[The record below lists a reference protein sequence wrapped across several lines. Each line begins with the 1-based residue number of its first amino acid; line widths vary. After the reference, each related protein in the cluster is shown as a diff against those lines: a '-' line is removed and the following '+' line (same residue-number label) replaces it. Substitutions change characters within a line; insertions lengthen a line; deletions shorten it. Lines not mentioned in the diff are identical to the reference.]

1 MQVSRYLFLILL
13 ALSLDCCSER
23 RFDSKTEG
31 EKLLHRD
38 AEWADLA
45 TAGKDVEKVVSYW
58 TEDAVLLFPG
68 QPVFE
73 GKAAIRA
80 YVTASFNT
88 PGFKIHWLSQNP
100 VFSPDGKLA
109 YMRGTDELTLPG
121 PNGDIMTIHL
131 RGISVR
137 RLDPDKQ

>member
-13 ALSLDCCSER
+13 ALALNCCSER
-23 RFDSKTEG
+23 QFDSKTEG
-31 EKLLHRD
+31 EKLLRRD

-73 GKAAIRA
+73 AKRRF
-80 YVTASFNT
+80 V
-88 PGFKIHWLSQNP
+88 P
-100 VFSPDGKLA
+100 
-109 YMRGTDELTLPG
+109 TLPRALIRRDSRFTG
-121 PNGDIMTIHL
+121 SL
-131 RGISVR
+131 RNLYSHPTANSHPCESR
-137 RLDPDKQ
+137 TSSRCLRQTPLHSRHT